1 MSNIA
6 VVGMQWGDEGK
17 GKVTDL
23 LTPAFDIVARYQGGN
38 NAGHT
43 VFVKGKKI
51 VLHLIPSGILHENKL
66 CIIGNGVVVNPRAFL
81 EEVEQL
87 ERLGIKVDNNIVISK
102 NAQLILP
109 YHSSIEEITEK
120 IRGDKKIGTT
130 CKGIGPSY
138 VDKTARQGIKTG
150 DLLNEDVLRSK
161 VEQNVKLKNI
171 ILAHFQSPLF
181 EAEEI
186 IKECLYYRDRIGK
199 YLQDVSCLL
208 EKKIGEGKSIL
219 FEGAQGTLLDIDHG
233 TYPYVTSSNSTSGGV
248 CTGLGVSPDKIDHV
262 IGIAKAYT
270 TRVGSGP
277 FPTEISGSAGKHLQ
291 KKGDEFGA
299 TTGRPRRCGWID
311 TFALKYAAR
320 INGIK
325 KVVLTKPDVLD
336 ELEEIKIGIGY
347 SYKDSSLDCF
357 PTESWVLEDV
367 KPEYKTIK
375 GWKKSI
381 HRIKDGRSLPESFLD
396 YVKIIEDLIQAE
408 VVMISTGAERE
419 DTVFFKDKMNE
430 FIDLNKI
437 TDRPDIPGINNAS

>member
-43 VFVKGKKI
+43 VFIKGKKI
-51 VLHLIPSGILHENKL
+51 VLHLIPSGILHENVL
-66 CIIGNGVVVNPRAFL
+66 CIIGNGVVVNPKAFL
-81 EEVEQL
+81 EEIEQM
-87 ERLGIKVDNNIVISK
+87 ESLGIKVGDNIVISK

-109 YHSSIEEITEK
+109 YHPSIEEVTEK

-138 VDKTARQGIKTG
+138 VDKTAREGIKTG
-150 DLLNEDVLRSK
+150 DLLNMDVLRSK
-161 VEQNVKLKNI
+161 VEQNVRLKNI
-171 ILAHFQSPLF
+171 ILAHFQSPIF
-181 EAEEI
+181 EPEEI
-186 IKECLYYRDRIGK
+186 IKECLFYRDKIGK
-199 YLQDVSCLL
+199 YLQDVSYLI
-208 EKKIGEGKSIL
+208 EKKISEGKSIL

-233 TYPYVTSSNSTSGGV
+233 TYPYVTSSNSTAGGV

-277 FPTEISGSAGKHLQ
+277 FPTEIHGSTGKHLQ
-291 KKGDEFGA
+291 KKGDEYGA

-311 TFALKYAAR
+311 ATALKYAAR

-325 KVVLTKPDVLD
+325 KFVLTKPDVLD
-336 ELEEIKIGIGY
+336 ELDEIKIGIGY
-347 SYKDSSLDCF
+347 SYKDSPLDRF
-357 PTESWVLEDV
+357 PTESWVLEEL
-367 KPEYKTIK
+367 KPVYKTVK

-381 HRIKDGRSLPESFLD
+381 HGIKDHQSLPESFLD
-396 YVKIIEDLIQAE
+396 YVKLIEDLVQAE

-419 DTVFFKDKMNE
+419 DTVFLRNKME
-430 FIDLNKI
+430 KFIDLDKI
-437 TDRPDIPGINNAS
+437 VDRPDINDES